1 MIMVE
6 RTTRLDETSP
16 PIFTF
21 PFLALALALSI
32 FGIALLRVSIT
43 IQHNPEK
50 HSLDEEL
57 VGFPKLRP
65 RAHLGPL
72 GEVLDHVYFKSMV

>member
-1 MIMVE
+1 MVE
-6 RTTRLDETSP
+6 RTRRLDETSQLI
-16 PIFTF
+16 IFNF
-21 PFLALALALSI
+21 PFLAKSC
-32 FGIALLRVSIT
+32 IALLRVSIT

-72 GEVLDHVYFKSMV
+72 GEVLDHVYFK

>member
-1 MIMVE
+1 M
-6 RTTRLDETSP
+6 
-16 PIFTF
+16 
-21 PFLALALALSI
+21 
-32 FGIALLRVSIT
+32 GIALLRVSIT

>member
-1 MIMVE
+1 MVMVE

-21 PFLALALALSI
+21 PFLGRFRK

>member
-21 PFLALALALSI
+21 PFLAI